1 MPEHVERFFQGLLE
15 WICITHSLCA
25 NEFVTNIKWEE
36 QLKTVVNIYC
46 KTSSPPNF
54 LSDSESTDVAKV
66 NDFRQVV
73 VNVKSQKPVM
83 YIVRAT
89 FSWPRTS
96 DSLSNILDCSKQTV
110 TAVSQEWF
118 KNIPWD
124 QKVMNVHT

>member
-1 MPEHVERFFQGLLE
+1 M
-15 WICITHSLCA
+15 
-25 NEFVTNIKWEE
+25 
-36 QLKTVVNIYC
+36 NIYC

-83 YIVRAT
+83 YIARAT

-118 KNIPWD
+118 NNIPWD